1 MIIASLI
8 LSAAAVFLGLFI
20 NPPQGGGGTVNN
32 LLVMSFL
39 LPSPPYSPLN
49 PPPKAIFD
57 VDAEIFGARKNYA
70 HHNPMTC
77 NITQDPM
84 PQCYLKPP
92 PASRSSNR
100 LRINAKFAT
109 PILSLPSLP
118 SLSPLFRHIGNI
130 AWISIALFLLW
141 LACTQ
146 LRSLVKKQKA
156 IERPLTPTAEPGDQ
170 WHEIDLHVRLF
181 CALQTTLSE
190 HEKALA
196 EIENVTM
203 QATEQSDKA
212 MKREFEMEQRMKML
226 KKTTEELKRLGKEKE
241 EETERMKEETKR
253 QLKAWEKKEI
263 DWTEKKKGQE
273 RRHKEDKDG
282 LKMGRE
288 RERESWKRQVEKL
301 KTKEREEKEKME
313 VKIKKILRE
322 KEQKREI
329 WAKEKNGWEKE
340 KEGEMR
346 KQKQL
351 EVEREARMKSLEM
364 RRVTEEDSWEKKN
377 HLAQERIVSLEEENA
392 KLKHAAMG
400 RVKME
405 EEQEAGKLISEGE
418 REQEKNVWKE
428 EIAEAKKLT
437 SKLEE
442 DLLSGRKLIGDLQT
456 DKRIDRQSLLELR
469 AQLMRPTH
477 DTIPR
482 PPTHFGSLRFGET
495 AYEAAPNYPLPS
507 APSTVSKLQSPES
520 TLLSSTSSP
529 KIAHAILSSTTI
541 SSWDAG
547 RPEVDSPIINCSA
560 PASRH

>member
-1 MIIASLI
+1 MIIVSLI

-20 NPPQGGGGTVNN
+20 NPPQGGGGIVNN

-39 LPSPPYSPLN
+39 LSSPPYSPPN
-49 PPPKAIFD
+49 PPSKAIFD

-118 SLSPLFRHIGNI
+118 SLSPLFRNIGNI

-170 WHEIDLHVRLF
+170 WYEIDLHVRLF

-226 KKTTEELKRLGKEKE
+226 KKERDDAFEDHVRAREELKRLGKEKE

-288 RERESWKRQVEKL
+288 RERGSWKRQVEKL

-322 KEQKREI
+322 KEQEREI

-346 KQKQL
+346 K
-351 EVEREARMKSLEM
+351 
-364 RRVTEEDSWEKKN
+364 
-377 HLAQERIVSLEEENA
+377 
-392 KLKHAAMG
+392 
-400 RVKME
+400 
-405 EEQEAGKLISEGE
+405 
-418 REQEKNVWKE
+418 
-428 EIAEAKKLT
+428 
-437 SKLEE
+437 
-442 DLLSGRKLIGDLQT
+442 
-456 DKRIDRQSLLELR
+456 
-469 AQLMRPTH
+469 
-477 DTIPR
+477 
-482 PPTHFGSLRFGET
+482 
-495 AYEAAPNYPLPS
+495 
-507 APSTVSKLQSPES
+507 
-520 TLLSSTSSP
+520 
-529 KIAHAILSSTTI
+529 
-541 SSWDAG
+541 
-547 RPEVDSPIINCSA
+547 
-560 PASRH
+560 